1 MKSQCFKIP
10 KLYVLFH
17 RGIFIMIF
25 YRTFS
30 YFILM
35 YDLLSLKIK
44 SDGVKN
50 YNNKLIIS
58 NKKKKKSKAKR
69 IRDPTIAILSL
80 QVLLLVRT

>member
-1 MKSQCFKIP
+1 
-10 KLYVLFH
+10 
-17 RGIFIMIF
+17 
-25 YRTFS
+25 
-30 YFILM
+30 M

-50 YNNKLIIS
+50 YKNKLIIS
-58 NKKKKKSKAKR
+58 NRKKKSKAKR